1 MLLNAGC
8 TAFGIA
14 LFLAVGVPVDLVLE
28 LNSVVLEEV
37 LVSIG
42 QTLVVP
48 HLVHDQ
54 LLVD

>member
-1 MLLNAGC
+1 LLLNAGC

-48 HLVHDQ
+48 HLVHD
-54 LLVD
+54 